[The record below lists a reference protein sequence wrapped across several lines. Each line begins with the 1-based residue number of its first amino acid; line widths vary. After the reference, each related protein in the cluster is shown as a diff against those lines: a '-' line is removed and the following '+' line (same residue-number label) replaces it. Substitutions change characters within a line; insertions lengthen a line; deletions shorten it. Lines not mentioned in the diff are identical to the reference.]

1 MRMSLKDYNA
11 LMDRGEKV
19 KNKYNAIPC
28 HVDSFR
34 FDSTAEALY
43 YKILLQMVN
52 ARQVLYFLR
61 QVPFHLPGNTKLVVD
76 FMIFEE
82 SGVVIAQ
89 DVKGAKPTYAWTV
102 KRKAVE
108 ALYPVSINI
117 IQKKE
122 VNALARQYGVS

>member
-11 LMDRGEKV
+11 LTGQRA
-19 KNKYNAIPC
+19 KNKYNATPC
-28 HVDSFR
+28 QVDSYR

-43 YKILLQMVN
+43 YKVAKQKVRFKEISH
-52 ARQVLYFLR
+52 FLR

-76 FMIFEE
+76 FMEFYADRVE
-82 SGVVIAQ
+82 VI
-89 DVKGAKPTYAWTV
+89 DVKGGKPTYAWTI

-108 ALYPVSINI
+108 ALYPVTVKI

-122 VNALARQYGVS
+122 VNVLAKQYGVS